1 MNQNNHIPLTSS
13 EIASL
18 WTQYQNDTL
27 VSCVF
32 KFFIAKAEDE
42 SVREIVKFALE
53 VSQKHISFIKHALQ
67 NAGHAIPAGF
77 TDADVNVHAE
87 RLFGD
92 NFPLHYLYNM
102 SRLGV
107 AAYGMAYCST
117 ARSDIRRFYQQSI
130 EESLTINEKV
140 VGLMLNK
147 GIYIRTP
154 SIPPEETVHFAKKQ
168 AFLGNLFKEMRPL
181 TVIEI
186 LNLFI
191 NLQTNAIGKAI
202 MTAFSQVVSSP
213 EICNYF
219 LRGKEIAQKH
229 IDIFTDKLLKDEL
242 TGTLPI
248 EVLITKSTQPPFS
261 DRLMLFHTAALIQ
274 AGIGNYGLAIASSQR
289 YDLVVDYTRLM
300 TEVGAFG
307 EDGANIMIDQGWFEE
322 PPQAVDRKK
331 LALSHL

>member
-1 MNQNNHIPLTSS
+1 MSQNNVILLTSS
-13 EIASL
+13 EIANL
-18 WTQYQNDTL
+18 WIQYQNDTL

-32 KFFIAKAEDE
+32 KFFIAKAEDD
-42 SVREIVKFALE
+42 SVREIVKYALE
-53 VSQKHISFIKHALQ
+53 VSEKHISFIKQTLQ
-67 NAGHAIPAGF
+67 GAGHAIPAGF
-77 TDADVNVHAE
+77 TDADVNVGAE

-92 NFPLHYLYNM
+92 HFPLHYLFNM

-107 AAYGMAYCST
+107 STYGMAYCST
-117 ARSDIRRFYQQSI
+117 ARSDIRRFYKQSI
-130 EESLTINEKV
+130 EESLVLNEKV

-154 SIPPEETVHFAKKQ
+154 PIPAEESVHFAKKQ
-168 AFLGNLFKEMRPL
+168 AFLGSLFKELRPL

-186 LNLFI
+186 LNLFV

-202 MTAFSQVVSSP
+202 MTAFSQVVASP
-213 EICNYF
+213 EIRDYF

-229 IDIFTDKLLKDEL
+229 MDVFTDKLLKDEL
-242 TGTLPI
+242 SGTIPL

-300 TEVGAFG
+300 IEVGAFAD
-307 EDGANIMIDQGWFEE
+307 DGANLMIEKGWFEE
-322 PPQAVDRKK
+322 PPQAVNRKE
-331 LALSHL
+331 LALSH